1 MGLVQQEFGDQGVEV
16 VAINQA
22 AQFSLDDWQTFWRS
36 TGALEVTWAQDLNL
50 QATRAYGVTALG
62 TTIIIDRDGQI
73 VYRDHIPTSQETLQS
88 ELGKVM

>member
-22 AQFSLDDWQTFWRS
+22 TQFSLDDWQAFWRS
-36 TGALEVTWAQDLNL
+36 TGALNVTWAQDTNL
-50 QATRAYGVTALG
+50 QATRTYGVTALG

-73 VYRDHIPTSQETLQS
+73 VYRDHKPTSQETLQS
-88 ELGKVM
+88 ELKNVL

>member
-1 MGLVQQEFGDQGVEV
+1 MVQRQFGDQGVEV

-36 TGALEVTWAQDLNL
+36 TGALNVTWAQDTNL
-50 QATRAYGVTALG
+50 QATRTYGVTALG

-73 VYRDHIPTSQETLQS
+73 VYRDHKPTSQETLQS

>member
-1 MGLVQQEFGDQGVEV
+1 MVQREFRDQGVVV

-36 TGALEVTWAQDLNL
+36 TGALNVIWAQDANL
-50 QATRAYGVTALG
+50 LATRTHGVTALG

-73 VYRDHIPTSQETLQS
+73 VYRDH
-88 ELGKVM
+88 